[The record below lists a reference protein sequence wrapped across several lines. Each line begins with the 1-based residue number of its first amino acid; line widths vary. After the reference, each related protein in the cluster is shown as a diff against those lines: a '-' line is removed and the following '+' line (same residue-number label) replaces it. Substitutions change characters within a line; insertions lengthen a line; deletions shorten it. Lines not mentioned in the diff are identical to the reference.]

1 MFALRQI
8 HGRDPHLTL
17 GNMRE
22 QIDETNFLLYA
33 AKHYDNPHCYD
44 TLEFYDDLN
53 RFKYIKRLFNR
64 YEETGELKE
73 RLIINHL
80 TVLYNI
86 FGAEPATRMLFLKL
100 KGHYHFLKPFLVLMG
115 YMPDVVHNIGID
127 GKNIIDSDVTMDPNI
142 VEILR
147 NI

>member
-1 MFALRQI
+1 MIDKL
-8 HGRDPHLTL
+8 
-17 GNMRE
+17 
-22 QIDETNFLLYA
+22 DETNFLLYA

-64 YEETGELKE
+64 YEESGELKE
-73 RLIINHL
+73 RLIVNHL

-100 KGHYHFLKPFLVLMG
+100 KDHYHFLKPFLVLMG
-115 YMPDVVHNIGID
+115 YMPEIIRGIGFENETVIS
-127 GKNIIDSDVTMDPNI
+127 SDIHMDENI
-142 VEILR
+142 VGILR
-147 NI
+147 DI